1 MTSPSTLTT
10 AQLLREQ
17 GIATVPIKAGDKTPL
32 VPWKAYQ
39 QRLPDDAELAKWFT
53 RPTNR
58 IALVAGGGA
67 GVLCLDFDEKYAR
80 GILERFAK
88 RAEEVGLDHLVGS
101 LLRQRTPSGGY
112 HLVARASGAPVGNE
126 KLACRHPTAQELE
139 ANSHAREFV
148 MIETRGEGGYFVIAP
163 SDGYA
168 LEAGD
173 WSSIPTITE
182 EDRSALL
189 ELAKTF
195 DERRPSEIE
204 IPNDHPLTAGNP
216 ATTGEITPGDDYDA
230 KADVPALL
238 KAHGW
243 KPAGSSGKYWTRPGK
258 AKGISATWDV
268 VPGRFFVFTSSS
280 EFTPNHV
287 FRPWHIYAVL
297 ECGGDYSRAASE
309 LRRQG
314 FGGVSRKKAAE
325 VLPWDLVPDAEPPGV
340 EAQGVEASEDPPGI
354 EGPDPHGNAPT
365 TESEDD
371 RLRRLLRARSFD
383 GTRVPPPIRPIY
395 ELGGVIISTPGNLTA
410 ITAQAKVGKSA
421 LVSALTASAMTP
433 PESGADTLTAVGY
446 NAEGKALL
454 YFDTEQSPDDFWHAV
469 NRARR
474 RAKLEAVPIWLQAF
488 TVADLPAQIAR
499 KAVAVAMADAAW
511 QFGGIHSVI
520 IDGVADLVL
529 DVNDAEECNGIVA
542 ELHSQAIR
550 YDTAILAVI
559 HKNPGSDKVRGHLGS
574 QIERKAET
582 NLSLER
588 DGDVTVVWS
597 SKQRRAPIDRET
609 GPRFRWDDEERMHV
623 TAENISRPAA
633 KVVELLD
640 LAESVL
646 TPGQR
651 ATWKELLEALQAAR
665 STPDRTPVR
674 TTVERWIAAMKK
686 AEIIILEFGSYQ
698 LNPKNYLP
706 AA

>member
-1 MTSPSTLTT
+1 MISTLTT
-10 AQLLREQ
+10 AKLLREQ

-32 VPWKAYQ
+32 VPWKPYQ
-39 QRLPDDAELAKWFT
+39 QRLPDDAELSKWFT

-58 IALVAGGGA
+58 IALVAGGSA

-80 GILERFAK
+80 GILGRFAL

-112 HLVARASGAPVGNE
+112 HLVARAAGKVIGNE
-126 KLACRHPTAQELE
+126 KLACRPPTTQELE
-139 ANSHAREFV
+139 SNAHAREFV
-148 MIETRGEGGYFVIAP
+148 MIETRYEGGYFVIAP
-163 SDGYA
+163 SDGYT
-168 LEAGD
+168 LETGD
-173 WSSIPTITE
+173 WSSIPTISE
-182 EDRSALL
+182 EDRDALL
-189 ELAKTF
+189 DLARTF
-195 DERRPSEIE
+195 DERRPVETE
-204 IPNDHPLTAGNP
+204 EPADCRQAPAG
-216 ATTGEITPGDDYDA
+216 EVTPGDDYDA
-230 KADVPALL
+230 RADVPALL

-314 FGGVSRKKAAE
+314 FGGVSRKKARE
-325 VLPWDLVPDAEPPGV
+325 ILPWDLVPDAEPPGV
-340 EAQGVEASEDPPGI
+340 EQSPDDPPGV
-354 EGPDPHGNAPT
+354 EGLDPHGNAPT
-365 TESEDD
+365 NETEDD
-371 RLRRLLRARSFD
+371 RIRRLLRARAFD
-383 GTRVPPPIRPIY
+383 GTKTPPPIRPIY
-395 ELGGVIISTPGNLTA
+395 ELGGVVISTPGNLTA

-433 PESGADTLTAVGY
+433 PESEADTLTAVGY
-446 NAEGKALL
+446 NASGKALL

-469 NRARR
+469 NRAKR
-474 RAKLEAVPIWLQAF
+474 RAKLDEIPIWLQAY
-488 TVADLPAQIAR
+488 TVADLPAQIGR
-499 KAVAVAMADAAW
+499 KAIAVAMADAAE

-550 YDTAILAVI
+550 YDTAILTVI

-582 NLSLER
+582 NLSLEK

-597 SKQRRAPIDRET
+597 SKQRRAPIYKEK
-609 GPRFRWDDEERMHV
+609 GPRFRWDDDKGMHV
-623 TAENISRPAA
+623 TTQDVSKPAA
-633 KVVELLD
+633 KVMQFLEL
-640 LAESVL
+640 AQSVMQ
-646 TPGQR
+646 PGQ
-651 ATWKELLEALQAAR
+651 AMTWKQLVGALIEARRA
-665 STPDRTPVR
+665 PDGSAPSSKTAQ
-674 TTVERWIAAMKK
+674 RWIESMKS
-686 AEIIILEFGSYQ
+686 AEILSVYQGSYR
-698 LNPKNYLP
+698 LSEAAKN
-706 AA
+706 